1 MSTIQRVTGTNSGL
15 DVDALV
21 KSAMQSYQS
30 QIDKETQNE
39 KVLEY
44 QQQQYKQI
52 MSDASDFY
60 DKYFDVL
67 KTGNLMSSSSY
78 QTQTFTST
86 DGSKVSARGLAGA
99 TLDNY
104 SVNVT
109 QLASTASDTL
119 LSSETGV
126 KSIKIGTSTITF
138 NATSDGSV
146 TVANYNKAIAD
157 EKARLNSIVNP
168 SDAEKQQLSDLNNKV
183 VTAKYSQFSGNV
195 TFTASSFGGGGFTI
209 GGHAKSED
217 KYLEATVKNSKG
229 EVYTISSVDKK
240 TSNSITVD
248 NVVFDFKGVSTSTSS
263 APSGTVSA
271 VAQLAADP
279 TFSPLTELTPLA
291 ESDGTTT
298 KTTAADGTITTV
310 TTSGGKTTTTV
321 TATDKSTKVT
331 TTQGKV
337 TTVTDANGVIT
348 TTDTSNLDTTNKT
361 GYTLSTVKV
370 GGTTTTTRTNYDGT
384 VPITKKI
391 ETANGTTTT
400 TTTLKSVD
408 TTTVKQDVY
417 DGTKTTTTATTEKQG
432 TNGSTITVENLT
444 NGALT
449 NSTTTQLTVGTDGKT
464 TKTVSTSNGNPLTNL
479 TQLTDLAQLTDLKS
493 LTALPD
499 NGTTQTDVSGIKTT
513 TTADGT
519 KTVTDTNTG
528 IITTT
533 AADGTKT
540 VIDPNANTITTTNT
554 DGTKSVKDTNTNTIT
569 TTATDGTE
577 TITKA
582 DGTKTTTKGG
592 VTTVIATDG
601 TKTTSDGTTTT
612 VTSTDGTKTTSDGTT
627 TTVISPD
634 GTINT
639 TKAGISTVT
648 TAVSYGTP
656 TTLTGATDASAL
668 KDKIVSFVNDYNK
681 LLSEINTKIYE
692 TRDKNYMPLTDEQK
706 KAMTDDQITAWEKK
720 AQTGLLRKDND
731 LERIASEMKSAMSTV
746 ISGSG
751 LSLEKIG
758 IAPVKDY
765 TDKNG
770 MLTIDEDKLTTAL
783 EENGGDVKDLFT
795 RLASGTDKGGALT
808 QLKSSLYSEF
818 KASSSS
824 LSKKAGLAGG
834 STEFDNTITKNIND
848 KKKLITQLNSQ
859 FTDKENALY
868 NKYSALETAMEQLNA
883 QKSSLASMLGQ
894 G

>member
-126 KSIKIGTSTITF
+126 KSITIGTSTITF
-138 NATSDGSV
+138 NATSDGSA

-157 EKARLNSIVNP
+157 RKAALNAIVNP
-168 SDAEKQQLSDLNNKV
+168 SDAQKQELSDLNNKV

-209 GGHAKSED
+209 KDTNDSTKNHAKAED

-229 EVYTISSVDKK
+229 EVYTISSADKK
-240 TSNSITVD
+240 TSNSVTVD
-248 NVVFDFKGVSTSTSS
+248 NVVFDFKGISNSTSV
-263 APSGTVSA
+263 AASGTVVPVSA
-271 VAQLAADP
+271 LDEKSLTQTNLEL
-279 TFSPLTELTPLA
+279 TPLIDLTPLA
-291 ESDGTTT
+291 EDGTTQ
-298 KTTAADGTITTV
+298 KTTAADGTVTTV
-310 TTSGGKTTTTV
+310 TTSGGKTTKTV
-321 TATDKSTKVT
+321 TAPDKSTTVT
-331 TTQGKV
+331 TTQGAV
-337 TTVTDANGVIT
+337 TTVTNANGVTT
-348 TTDTSNLDTTNKT
+348 TTDTSNLAADGKS
-361 GYTLSTVKV
+361 GYTLQTIKSGSTTS
-370 GGTTTTTRTNYDGT
+370 TTTMINYDGT
-384 VPITKKI
+384 IPVAKTIQKVS
-391 ETANGTTTT
+391 GTTTT
-400 TTTLKSVD
+400 TTTLKSGD
-408 TTTVKQDVY
+408 TTTVKQDVD
-417 DGTKTTTTATTEKQG
+417 DGTTTTTTSTTEKQG
-432 TNGSTITVENLT
+432 TDGSTTTVENST
-444 NGALT
+444 KNDTTGVIT
-449 NSTTTQLTVGTDGKT
+449 VSSSTTTQLKVGTDGKT
-464 TKTVSTSNGNPLTNL
+464 TKTVSTSNGTPLTQVAETGTN
-479 TQLTDLAQLTDLKS
+479 TVT
-493 LTALPD
+493 
-499 NGTTQTDVSGIKTT
+499 TTQ
-513 TTADGT
+513 ADGT
-519 KTVTDTNTG
+519 IVKTVTDSGNTSYKTV
-528 IITTT
+528 TTT
-533 AADGTKT
+533 APDGTMT
-540 VIDPNANTITTTNT
+540 
-554 DGTKSVKDTNTNTIT
+554 
-569 TTATDGTE
+569 
-577 TITKA
+577 
-582 DGTKTTTKGG
+582 
-592 VTTVIATDG
+592 VTTTDG
-601 TKTTSDGTTTT
+601 TKTT
-612 VTSTDGTKTTSDGTT
+612 
-627 TTVISPD
+627 
-634 GTINT
+634 
-639 TKAGISTVT
+639 VT
-648 TAVSYGTP
+648 TATTYGTP
-656 TTLTGATDASAL
+656 TSLTGATDASAL

-848 KKKLITQLNSQ
+848 KKKLIAQLNSQ